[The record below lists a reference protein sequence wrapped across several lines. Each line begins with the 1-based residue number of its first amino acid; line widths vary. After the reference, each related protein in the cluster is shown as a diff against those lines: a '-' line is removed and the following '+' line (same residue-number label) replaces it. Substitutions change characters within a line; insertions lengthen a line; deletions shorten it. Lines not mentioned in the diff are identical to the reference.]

1 LYLYRG
7 PDPTTDQPTRSYLQ
21 GEDAGGDDLAL
32 ASGLIEIAIGLRNR
46 KADDDDYEKAEVINR
61 RAYMLLTRAGL
72 DDTDKR
78 TARCLASLGCTRLA
92 RGDAVEAEALLTRAV
107 EVS

>member
-1 LYLYRG
+1 
-7 PDPTTDQPTRSYLQ
+7 
-21 GEDAGGDDLAL
+21 
-32 ASGLIEIAIGLRNR
+32 
-46 KADDDDYEKAEVINR
+46 
-61 RAYMLLTRAGL
+61 MLLTRAGL

-107 EVS
+107 EVGHEVLVRF